1 MRTATHSK
9 KAFVPWVLSNAKKI
23 VLFHTFLLWK
33 KSLSHAC
40 VYLSHHSDKFCLVP
54 NNKSLTMLKITLS
67 FISNIHHTE
76 TVQLL
81 NCKIFFSLMWMLNI
95 ILIYLSYTDIINNI
109 SHICIIHIGSINW
122 LSYSISC
129 CGLGQYYWQYNFL
142 RWFQDFEIL
151 KKMSWNFLDTFCHFF
166 TNSLSIRL

>member
-9 KAFVPWVLSNAKKI
+9 KTFVPWVLSNAKKI

-40 VYLSHHSDKFCLVP
+40 VYLSHHSDKFCLVL
-54 NNKSLTMLKITLS
+54 NNKSLKMLKITLS

-81 NCKIFFSLMWMLNI
+81 NCKIFFFSHVNVK
-95 ILIYLSYTDIINNI
+95 YNTDISFIYGYNKQYFSYMYYTYWPHKLTELLNQLLWV
-109 SHICIIHIGSINW
+109 GSI
-122 LSYSISC
+122 LLAI
-129 CGLGQYYWQYNFL
+129 
-142 RWFQDFEIL
+142 
-151 KKMSWNFLDTFCHFF
+151 
-166 TNSLSIRL
+166 